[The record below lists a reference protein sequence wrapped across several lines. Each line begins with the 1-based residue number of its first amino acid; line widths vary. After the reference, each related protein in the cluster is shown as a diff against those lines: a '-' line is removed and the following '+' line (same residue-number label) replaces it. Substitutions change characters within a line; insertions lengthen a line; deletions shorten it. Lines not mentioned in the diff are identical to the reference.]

1 MCNCILEEE
10 HKDHTVNPSLG
21 QKQRS
26 LVIELRKNVWNL
38 NKTRPKVAIVIG
50 EGSNRIKEGFSAFT
64 MQDPK
69 WQTVIK
75 WRVYCTKTCFSNTM
89 DSYLFLKKSNSYFTF
104 FKIFLRDCLNFN
116 LHDQSGNISFDTLC
130 KLEFFNQNTSV
141 SQSNTFTIS
150 KLRSK
155 GFIEI

>member
-50 EGSNRIKEGFSAFT
+50 EGSIIIELRKSLVPS
-64 MQDPK
+64 QCK
-69 WQTVIK
+69 
-75 WRVYCTKTCFSNTM
+75 TKSGKL
-89 DSYLFLKKSNSYFTF
+89 SLVKSLLYKKM
-104 FKIFLRDCLNFN
+104 L
-116 LHDQSGNISFDTLC
+116 
-130 KLEFFNQNTSV
+130 
-141 SQSNTFTIS
+141 
-150 KLRSK
+150 
-155 GFIEI
+155 